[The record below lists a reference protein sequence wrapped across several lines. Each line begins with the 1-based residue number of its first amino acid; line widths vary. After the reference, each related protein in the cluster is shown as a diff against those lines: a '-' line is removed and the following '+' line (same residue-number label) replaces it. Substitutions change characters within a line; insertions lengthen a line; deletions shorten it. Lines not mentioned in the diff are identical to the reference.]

1 MIKKIVLHLN
11 YNLLNWYDLSDNC
24 AEFESEIE
32 LFDQNV
38 DLKYRQPVRKF
49 RNNILKMENWIMEL

>member
-1 MIKKIVLHLN
+1 MIKNIVLHLN

-49 RNNILKMENWIMEL
+49 RNNILKMENWIMEV

>member
-49 RNNILKMENWIMEL
+49 RNNI

>member
-32 LFDQNV
+32 LFDQN
-38 DLKYRQPVRKF
+38 
-49 RNNILKMENWIMEL
+49 M